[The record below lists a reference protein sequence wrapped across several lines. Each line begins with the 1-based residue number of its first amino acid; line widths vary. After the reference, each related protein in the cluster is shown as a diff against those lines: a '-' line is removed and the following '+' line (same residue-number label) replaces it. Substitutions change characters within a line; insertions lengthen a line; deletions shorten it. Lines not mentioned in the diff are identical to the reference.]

1 MNHLIV
7 PAIIIAMLSVL
18 AVMAL
23 GIFSMAK
30 GGEFNK
36 KYGNK
41 IMQARVILQ
50 GAALGLIALAFLL
63 AQK

>member
-1 MNHLIV
+1 
-7 PAIIIAMLSVL
+7 
-18 AVMAL
+18 MAL

-41 IMQARVILQ
+41 IMQARLWLQ
-50 GAALGLIALAFLL
+50 GLTLGLLALVFFLS
-63 AQK
+63 QN